1 MNDESAARTT
11 PTRVRK
17 ALVAF
22 ASRTHKGRIAFTS
35 GNTIRDDQGS
45 DRDELWPMTTVAKF
59 GIAAACPDM
68 ATYKAWAIAAEEAG
82 YDLLGYGDSQ
92 CLIPEMNVA
101 LAALAGV
108 TSRALL
114 CPTVSNP
121 ITRHPTVAASAF
133 AALQELSAGRTRFCL
148 GSGDSAALSI
158 GERPSTLRELE
169 DFGRAFAALTRGER
183 ATYHGRE
190 VRLEWS
196 TRAVPLWIAAGG
208 PRTME
213 LAGTIADGVLLGAGL
228 SEPVVRDAVARVR
241 GAAQRAGRDPETV
254 EIWIFSKVYLSESE
268 EAAWHELAYTLA
280 ASAHHAFRHS
290 LDGKFVPERWR
301 VPLEQLQ
308 RYYVVNEHNNLA
320 NQGERNAQLVVE
332 SGLTEFL
339 GPRFLLAGPPAR
351 VRARI
356 AEMVD
361 WGVTGFFTSAMFG
374 DPIGMTRA
382 IARDVIAPMR

>member
-1 MNDESAARTT
+1 MA
-11 PTRVRK
+11 
-17 ALVAF
+17 
-22 ASRTHKGRIAFTS
+22 
-35 GNTIRDDQGS
+35 TI
-45 DRDELWPMTTVAKF
+45 AKF
-59 GIAAACPDM
+59 GIAAGCPDM
-68 ATYKAWAIAAEEAG
+68 ATYKEWAIAAEEAG

-101 LAALAGV
+101 LAAMAGV
-108 TSRALL
+108 TDRAWL

-133 AALQELSAGRTRFCL
+133 SALQELSDGRTRFCL

-169 DFGRAFAALTRGER
+169 DYGRAFTALTGGER
-183 ATYHGRE
+183 ARYHGRE
-190 VRLEWS
+190 IRLEWA

-208 PRTME
+208 PRTMD

-241 GAAQRAGRDPETV
+241 SAADRAGRDPDAIEV
-254 EIWIFSKVYLSESE
+254 WIFSKIYLSDSE

-301 VPLEQLQ
+301 GPLDELQ
-308 RYYVVNEHNNLA
+308 REYVVREHNNLA
-320 NQGERNAQLVVE
+320 NHGERNARLVIE

-339 GPRFLLAGPPAR
+339 GPRFLLAGPPER

-356 AEMVD
+356 AEMVE
-361 WGVTGFFTSAMFG
+361 WGVTGFLTSAMFG

-382 IARDVIAPMR
+382 IARDVITPMRD